1 MGIVFTFKN
10 QIVGNMTMSYI
21 LQISNLGHDSLHYE
35 LYKKKYIYT
44 TMQDRIRDDNK
55 NMML

>member
-1 MGIVFTFKN
+1 
-10 QIVGNMTMSYI
+10 MSYI